1 MIVLI
6 SIIILA
12 IVSIYGYFDVMNQIK
27 NMVEK
32 LDM

>member
-12 IVSIYGYFDVMNQIK
+12 IVSICGYLDIMKQIK

-32 LDM
+32 VDM